1 MRRIHLRRPSA
12 AMVVACIAL
21 TVALGGTSYATISQ
35 LIPDNAIGT
44 AQLKDGSVTSMKVR
58 DFTLRR
64 WDFKRGELPR
74 GAVGPRGRPGVVGD
88 LSREEASVA
97 VPGNVAHD
105 GTFATRAIQIRC
117 RPGQQAIAGG
127 TNWSTDRNEEELL
140 TVYSRPLMEQGRP
153 VGWRARGASDLGGDR
168 VFSVQVLCA
177 EK

>member
-21 TVALGGTSYATISQ
+21 TVALGGTSYAAVSQ
-35 LIPDNAIGT
+35 LIPNNAIGT
-44 AQLKDGSVTSMKVR
+44 PQLKDGSVTSIKVR

-64 WDFKRGELPR
+64 WDFKRGDLPR
-74 GAVGPRGRPGVVGD
+74 GPIGPRGLPGVIGD

-105 GTFATRAIQIRC
+105 GTFATRAIQVKC
-117 RPGQQAIAGG
+117 RPRQQAIAGG
-127 TNWSTDRNEEELL
+127 TSWSTDKNEEELL
-140 TVYSRPLMEQGRP
+140 TVYSRPLMDHGTP
-153 VGWRARGASDLGGDR
+153 IGWRARGASDLGTDR

-177 EK
+177 ER